1 MQGFKDETA
10 STVQHLNALTHL
22 VMQVFDTMRHSN
34 VPELHLAVVRDL
46 LMNMEP
52 RGIYTLLGMRKTA
65 GSQEIAWQNM
75 EQLKEAYNRPYTT
88 WTEE

>member
-1 MQGFKDETA
+1 
-10 STVQHLNALTHL
+10 
-22 VMQVFDTMRHSN
+22 MQVFDTLRHSN

-65 GSQEIAWQNM
+65 GSQEIAWPSMQ
-75 EQLKEAYNRPYTT
+75 QLKEAYNRLHTT
-88 WTEE
+88 WTEEQRQRIKNPAS